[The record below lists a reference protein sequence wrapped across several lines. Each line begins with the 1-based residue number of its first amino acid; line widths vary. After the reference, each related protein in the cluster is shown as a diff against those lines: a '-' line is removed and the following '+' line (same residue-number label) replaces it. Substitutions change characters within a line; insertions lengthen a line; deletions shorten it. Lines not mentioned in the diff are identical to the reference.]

1 MVIDIDDSIPSTH
14 CKVQGFGDRSS
25 QDGGQA
31 LPHSKK
37 ILPTGH
43 VGGSTASS
51 SKIVKAVVLGES
63 LTCGSPLVIVTRKY
77 SSDSSISSLRIE
89 TLKHTRVSS

>member
-1 MVIDIDDSIPSTH
+1 MVSYTSDSIPLTH
-14 CKVQGFGDRSS
+14 CKVQGFGDRS

-77 SSDSSISSLRIE
+77 SSDSSISSSRIE